1 MRPIIFL
8 ILISNCAAASAAVT
22 CEQLAGIAVTAQRL
36 RDQGGTLASVLAE
49 ADKLKADD
57 KFTAR
62 EIDRIKDVAETAY
75 GSGSRMPLDLMK
87 ECKQKLAR

>member
-1 MRPIIFL
+1 MRPIVFMIL
-8 ILISNCAAASAAVT
+8 ILNCAAAPAALT

-36 RDQGGTLASVLAE
+36 RDEGGTLASVLAE

-57 KFTAR
+57 KFTAQ

-75 GSGSRMPLDLMK
+75 GSGSRMPLDLVK
-87 ECKQKLAR
+87 ECKEKQKR